1 MEIKNLEDYNVND
14 VSEFVMGNIDAV
26 IVVDATIDKYRS
38 IVRRNFFEKFLN
50 ESGSYHDLILNL
62 WFHFNDSGEKINE
75 DRINHGVQ
83 TDACHDGLA
92 GMADH
97 HGVRE
102 ADDHLEQ
109 LLNEQRDDHSLQQ
122 GVGKDLFF
130 FRDLLLRFCETQ
142 QV

>member
-1 MEIKNLEDYNVND
+1 MENLRGCQTAVFPIPAAD
-14 VSEFVMGNIDAV
+14 VLGNHDGA
-26 IVVDATIDKYRS
+26 A
-38 IVRRNFFEKFLN
+38 RRD
-50 ESGSYHDLILNL
+50 G
-62 WFHFNDSGEKINE
+62 GEKINE